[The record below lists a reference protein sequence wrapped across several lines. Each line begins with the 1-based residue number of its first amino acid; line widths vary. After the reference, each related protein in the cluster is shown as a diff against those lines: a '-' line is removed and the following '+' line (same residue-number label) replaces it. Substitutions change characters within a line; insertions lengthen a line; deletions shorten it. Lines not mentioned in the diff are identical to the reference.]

1 MWLDEGPH
9 RDLAATL
16 VEEFVMH
23 ASDEQL
29 KKSMTYLDPKR
40 ALLKTH
46 LDLLVVVKLSANFAY
61 VINEI
66 KQILDYANNIKF
78 ILISRANTN
87 LGLGELRYELK
98 PLSPLQRAAMFF
110 KIAEPYLLQK
120 GKMMQHYKML
130 SETCEQTRTTN
141 LSQLRD
147 SQIFEVLSEHDLFV
161 NLTNG
166 LPEQIHSIAQ
176 SK

>member
-1 MWLDEGPH
+1 M
-9 RDLAATL
+9 
-16 VEEFVMH
+16 
-23 ASDEQL
+23 
-29 KKSMTYLDPKR
+29 
-40 ALLKTH
+40 
-46 LDLLVVVKLSANFAY
+46 
-61 VINEI
+61 
-66 KQILDYANNIKF
+66 
-78 ILISRANTN
+78 ISRGNTN

-120 GKMMQHYKML
+120 GTMMQHYKEL
-130 SETCEQTRTTN
+130 SETCERISTTD

-147 SQIFEVLSEHDLFV
+147 SQIYEVLSEHDLFI

-176 SK
+176 MAQNFDNLTAIYEHLRYRPANFVSEGSFSTLINELENRESSEHADLLKKRQNITL